1 MRNRIFKESL
11 FFALSIGLAISSM
24 AQTKNSA
31 TAYEPTIF
39 RYQNNSYLARNHNEL
54 MEDKGKIYLLTLDRG
69 DKTKQT
75 KTHLGTPSATQ
86 WRQFKKALT
95 ASGACRWQSEYENV
109 DVLDGGW
116 IQIDIEYPDCKV
128 HTHLRNTT
136 PPNFKQF
143 EKALNVFLL
152 GGQTFYEIERR

>member
-1 MRNRIFKESL
+1 MGRYILQKSI
-11 FFALSIGLAISSM
+11 FFAMSIGLATGSM
-24 AQTKNSA
+24 GQTKNNDASP
-31 TAYEPTIF
+31 EPSTF
-39 RYQNNSYLARNHNEL
+39 RYQNNPYLARNHNEL
-54 MEDKGKIYLLTLDRG
+54 ITDKGKIYLLTTNRL
-69 DKTKQT
+69 DKTRQ
-75 KTHLGTPSATQ
+75 KTRLSTPSATQ

-95 ASGACRWQSEYENV
+95 ASGACHWLNEYENV

-128 HTHLRNTT
+128 HTRLRNTT

-152 GGQTFYEIERR
+152 GGKTFYEIERR